1 MLCAGFWQLGNF
13 LATGTGRQGWKEA
26 MHPQPIIIPP
36 DGGLEIT
43 LVCLMRLTD
52 HTGGGGSSVRWGSM
66 KLPQWELGS
75 GSELVDR
82 ALWAPLQHILQM
94 CLHELQP
101 LLCVH
106 MILMSVWA
114 QVVSS
119 CCFPFSWCPV
129 FARNVIML

>member
-52 HTGGGGSSVRWGSM
+52 YTEGGGSSVRWGLV
-66 KLPQWELGS
+66 KLPQWGLGS

-101 LLCVH
+101 LLC
-106 MILMSVWA
+106 LGTSGLFLL
-114 QVVSS
+114 
-119 CCFPFSWCPV
+119 FPLLFVPCICPERHYALV
-129 FARNVIML
+129 R